1 MKYIT
6 RQKIYDCRFWKEE
19 CFWIDRCRR
28 LRTCRFFP
36 QMHRRQSTAHQ
47 IPSLDPGDELIQ
59 EFISQD
65 HFKYEWKRVYI
76 DEFKHELLTSTAN
89 SCGIALP
96 RLPFREALQQEGI
109 FARPAEANR
118 LERSRPRGRRRLKE
132 KADGRRPR
140 LGPVDQQQKVQKQT
154 FGTLLKHNDKESRL
168 SNNTRK
174 DESTPLSNRPIGSR
188 RKKARTN
195 TVVNGEPS
203 LD

>member
-1 MKYIT
+1 MSSGRTEVAPPAAPALPASETNSACVHYRPLLALVITSIRGTDPQNLMKYIT

-19 CFWIDRCRR
+19 RR
-28 LRTCRFFP
+28 LRTRRFFP

-47 IPSLDPGDELIQ
+47 IPFLDPGDELIQ

-109 FARPAEANR
+109 FTRPAEANR
-118 LERSRPRGRRRLKE
+118 LERSRPRGRRI
-132 KADGRRPR
+132 
-140 LGPVDQQQKVQKQT
+140 
-154 FGTLLKHNDKESRL
+154 GTISQ
-168 SNNTRK
+168 
-174 DESTPLSNRPIGSR
+174 I
-188 RKKARTN
+188 
-195 TVVNGEPS
+195 
-203 LD
+203 